1 MALSP
6 KGSVIAAACVPAMG
20 KGGGC
25 SRCCECGGK
34 FEAYSAEDYAEDQG
48 EEPDYDTCPD
58 CLASRV
64 DAAAKDSELERLRE
78 ENTRLKKSGAAAA
91 EQPRDDSE
99 LEQLRKENENL
110 KKSGVAAAEQLRDE
124 NAKLRS
130 SAAASTI
137 HWALAPVTPEAGSA
151 PYLLAADRPTV
162 VGRGSAGASS
172 QSDSE
177 PADPHQPL
185 KIVVNATGKDG
196 VSRTHVALVLS
207 EDNQRLTVTGK
218 SNNLT
223 KVVKPASGASAE
235 PAPLGFKLGE
245 HELQHGDLLQLDG
258 FRDEPRFIFRVQQL
272 QSQPM
277 IAAAAVDRRAS
288 HPGDPPTELAAL
300 TKAQI
305 KIDQL
310 EEDLAKLAAE
320 KDDLVR
326 QLSRATQPP
335 VVNKESSKSAAA
347 AADGVGRTQQQAGA
361 AGAIDLTAE
370 SSDDDEP
377 TQSAP
382 AAAAA
387 AMAPPH
393 PSPAKRKA
401 TAELS
406 PESSRLA
413 KQQAPRR
420 QEQPNPAAA
429 AAARPVG
436 EAARVVSA
444 GLVAD
449 LFDTYDPKT
458 LVASAAEAAP
468 GAADTDEILEH
479 LGSFAETLARETAA
493 AQAAAAAAR
502 VARANAAAKA
512 RATRLDAEVACRIC
526 ERKATDGDVGELESC
541 KCLMAP
547 TSVAGQAQGLR
558 ACVACRDA
566 LDEPHSC
573 ESCDAFLC
581 QDCEQTKCEGCQV
594 LRCGDCSP
602 DYMQTCTC
610 GSELCETCAEGNW
623 TKCLSCEALLCDDCE
638 RSVSCDECGGVL
650 CQDCGTMGK
659 TPCEMVN
666 LCESCSE
673 DYDCVDCDRCAGYY

>member
-1 MALSP
+1 
-6 KGSVIAAACVPAMG
+6 MG

-34 FEAYSAEDYAEDQG
+34 FEAYSAEEYAEGQG

-58 CLASRV
+58 CLDTRA

-78 ENTRLKKSGAAAA
+78 ENARLKTSGAGAA

-99 LEQLRKENENL
+99 LERLRKENEHL
-110 KKSGVAAAEQLRDE
+110 KKSGAAAVEQLRDE
-124 NAKLRS
+124 NSKLKS

-137 HWALAPVTPEAGSA
+137 QWALAPVTPEAGSA

-172 QSDSE
+172 QSGSE
-177 PADPHQPL
+177 PTDPHPPL
-185 KIVVNATGKDG
+185 KIAVNATGKDG

-207 EDNQRLTVTGK
+207 EDSQKLTVTGK

-258 FRDEPRFIFRVQQL
+258 FRDEPRFIFRVEQL

-300 TKAQI
+300 TKAQTN
-305 KIDQL
+305 IDQL

-320 KDDLVR
+320 KDDLVG
-326 QLSRATQPP
+326 QLGRATQPP
-335 VVNKESSKSAAA
+335 VVDKESSKSEA
-347 AADGVGRTQQQAGA
+347 AADGVVRKQQQAGA
-361 AGAIDLTAE
+361 TAAIDLTAD

-377 TQSAP
+377 AQSAAV
-382 AAAAA
+382 AAAAK
-387 AMAPPH
+387 APPH
-393 PSPAKRKA
+393 PPPAKRKA
-401 TAELS
+401 AAVVS
-406 PESSRLA
+406 PESSRPA

-420 QEQPNPAAA
+420 QEQPNAAAVAAA
-429 AAARPVG
+429 ACPVG

-444 GLVAD
+444 GTTLGLVAD
-449 LFDTYDPKT
+449 LFNTYDPKA
-458 LVASAAEAAP
+458 LVASAHEAAP
-468 GAADTDEILEH
+468 GAADTDEILER
-479 LGSFAETLARETAA
+479 LGSFAEALARETAA

-526 ERKATDGDVGELESC
+526 ERKATDDDVGELESC
-541 KCLMAP
+541 KCLETP
-547 TSVAGQAQGLR
+547 TSVAGQVQGLR

-581 QDCEQTKCEGCQV
+581 KDCEQTKCDGCQV
-594 LRCGDCSP
+594 LRCSDCSP

-650 CQDCGTMGK
+650 CQDCGSMGK
-659 TPCEMVN
+659 TRCEMVN

-673 DYDCVDCDRCAGYY
+673 DYDCVDCDQCAGYY

>member
-1 MALSP
+1 
-6 KGSVIAAACVPAMG
+6 
-20 KGGGC
+20 
-25 SRCCECGGK
+25 
-34 FEAYSAEDYAEDQG
+34 
-48 EEPDYDTCPD
+48 
-58 CLASRV
+58 
-64 DAAAKDSELERLRE
+64 
-78 ENTRLKKSGAAAA
+78 
-91 EQPRDDSE
+91 
-99 LEQLRKENENL
+99 
-110 KKSGVAAAEQLRDE
+110 
-124 NAKLRS
+124 
-130 SAAASTI
+130 
-137 HWALAPVTPEAGSA
+137 
-151 PYLLAADRPTV
+151 
-162 VGRGSAGASS
+162 
-172 QSDSE
+172 
-177 PADPHQPL
+177 
-185 KIVVNATGKDG
+185 
-196 VSRTHVALVLS
+196 
-207 EDNQRLTVTGK
+207 
-218 SNNLT
+218 
-223 KVVKPASGASAE
+223 
-235 PAPLGFKLGE
+235 
-245 HELQHGDLLQLDG
+245 
-258 FRDEPRFIFRVQQL
+258 
-272 QSQPM
+272 M

-288 HPGDPPTELAAL
+288 HQGDPPTELEELA
-300 TKAQI
+300 KAQI

-526 ERKATDGDVGELESC
+526 ERKATDGDVGEE
-541 KCLMAP
+541 
-547 TSVAGQAQGLR
+547 
-558 ACVACRDA
+558 
-566 LDEPHSC
+566 
-573 ESCDAFLC
+573 
-581 QDCEQTKCEGCQV
+581 
-594 LRCGDCSP
+594 
-602 DYMQTCTC
+602 Y
-610 GSELCETCAEGNW
+610 
-623 TKCLSCEALLCDDCE
+623 
-638 RSVSCDECGGVL
+638 
-650 CQDCGTMGK
+650 
-659 TPCEMVN
+659 
-666 LCESCSE
+666 
-673 DYDCVDCDRCAGYY
+673 